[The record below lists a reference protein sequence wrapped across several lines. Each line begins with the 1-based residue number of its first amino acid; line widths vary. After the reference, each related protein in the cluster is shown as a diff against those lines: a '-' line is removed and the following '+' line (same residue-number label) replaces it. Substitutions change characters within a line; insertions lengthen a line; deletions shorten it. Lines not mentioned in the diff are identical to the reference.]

1 MIAPLL
7 EKRAAERCQLRQS
20 ISFCRFGSQP
30 GQDQKAETL
39 NASPKGMALLVSI
52 PIYKGNIIAIRPGTG
67 MMDAFETVYFSSQLV
82 LGEVEWACEM
92 DAEQGFPYAIGVKF
106 IWVGE

>member
-1 MIAPLL
+1 
-7 EKRAAERCQLRQS
+7 
-20 ISFCRFGSQP
+20 
-30 GQDQKAETL
+30 
-39 NASPKGMALLVSI
+39 
-52 PIYKGNIIAIRPGTG
+52 
-67 MMDAFETVYFSSQLV
+67 MMDAVETVYFSSQLV